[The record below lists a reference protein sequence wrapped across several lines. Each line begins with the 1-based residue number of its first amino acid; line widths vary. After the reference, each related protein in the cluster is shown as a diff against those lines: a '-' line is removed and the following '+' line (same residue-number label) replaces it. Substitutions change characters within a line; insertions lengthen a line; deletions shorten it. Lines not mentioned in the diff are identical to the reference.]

1 MLKVVLKLWNSGD
14 NLKLWQN
21 VKGYVCISVKGFSK
35 ERFLNL
41 LAANDI
47 YVWDIG
53 YFGNTIKLSL
63 TVSGFRRIRPLLK
76 KTHCRIKILSK
87 HGFPFIIEKYKNR
100 YLFNLGF
107 CLFWVSVFA
116 LSQFIWLLEINGNST
131 ISDAEILAFCKSRNI
146 CAGTYK
152 HAVDIEKLKTDI
164 RKKYPQISWIS
175 VVQRGTKLSVNIAEN
190 VPDVSVPSDA
200 EPCDIIS
207 VKDCV
212 ITEIIAQN
220 GTPVVNVGEAVKK
233 GDILIRSD
241 FDMLDENG
249 TPAPLYPA
257 HSAGKVRGKWSEELS
272 FDFPYL
278 ADIKIYTGETHVL
291 RKISIFG
298 IEFDTNFLKK
308 DTKFKKYDII
318 NKNTQLNLGVDYPL
332 PVIIKK
338 TIFKEYEMTEKLYSK
353 EEAEKAASLAADRKL
368 MSTLPQNCDILD
380 KQIEFIHS
388 GDHVKV
394 MIKLLLE
401 DDIGVITGG
410 NVFNGT
416 NEAAN

>member
-1 MLKVVLKLWNSGD
+1 MK

-21 VKGYVCISVKGFSK
+21 IKGYVRISIKGFSK

-47 YVWDIG
+47 YAWDIR
-53 YFGNTIKLSL
+53 YFGNNITLYL
-63 TVSGFRRIRPLLK
+63 TVSGLKQIRPLLK
-76 KTHCRIKILSK
+76 KTHCRFKILSR
-87 HGFPFIIEKYKNR
+87 HGLPFIIYRYKTR
-100 YLFNLGF
+100 SLFLIGF
-107 CLFWVSVFA
+107 CVFFTMIFVM
-116 LSQFIWLLEINGNST
+116 SQFIWLMEINGNYD
-131 ISDAEILAFCKSRNI
+131 ISDAELLDFCRNQKVYI
-146 CAGTYK
+146 GTYK
-152 HAVDIEKLKTDI
+152 HSINIDSLKANI

-175 VVQRGTKLSVNIAEN
+175 IIQRGTRLSIDISEN
-190 VPDVSVPSDA
+190 VRDTIVSSDA

-207 VKDCV
+207 AKDCV

-233 GDILIRSD
+233 GDILIRAD
-241 FDMLDENG
+241 FDVLDENG
-249 TPAPLYPA
+249 TPTPLYPA
-257 HSAGKVRGKWSEELS
+257 HSAGKARGKWSEEMS
-272 FDFPYL
+272 FDFPYA
-278 ADIKIYTGETHVL
+278 ADIEIYTGKTQVL

-298 IEFDTNFLKK
+298 IEFDTNFLKN
-308 DTKFKKYDII
+308 DTKLKNYDII
-318 NKNTQLNLGVDYPL
+318 KKNTQLNLGVDYPL

-338 TIFKEYEMTEKLYSK
+338 TVFREYKTSRKVYSK

-368 MSTLPQNCDILD
+368 RSMLPKSCDILD
-380 KQIEFIHS
+380 KQIEFTHS